1 MWVPNQIKL
10 PHSPVQ
16 RVPKWIWIPLH
27 YLTWSIKCSPC
38 VRHWGTPDSECCAR
52 QQEQYLQHFHLPW
65 MPSWGGWGHSPYL
78 GNDGWSKEPLPLPK
92 GKMKEKEAQEIKSLN
107 SSSTEDCLPDP
118 DLILTHKQAL
128 LTAVTPGLGLQE
140 STKQVINFAHI
151 SYAIRLCT
159 LWAPAALALKL

>member
-1 MWVPNQIKL
+1 MNLDSFALLNLIHQVQSLRQALRDTGFWVLCTSAGAVPAAFPSPMDAQLRGLRAFTLPGQWWLIK
-10 PHSPVQ
+10 
-16 RVPKWIWIPLH
+16 
-27 YLTWSIKCSPC
+27 
-38 VRHWGTPDSECCAR
+38 G
-52 QQEQYLQHFHLPW
+52 
-65 MPSWGGWGHSPYL
+65 
-78 GNDGWSKEPLPLPK
+78 PLPLPK
-92 GKMKEKEAQEIKSLN
+92 GKMKKKEAQEIKSLN